1 MLVKASLYSSGQK
14 VRDINMEEI
23 ISAPFDDD
31 HFFWAAMYEPTPEE
45 IQKIFS
51 KVKVH
56 ELALEDLAHGN
67 QIPKVEEYDENIF
80 TVLKQVEIDKATGDL
95 KIGEVYLFAGANY
108 VISIRKGVGKNFTYT
123 RHIVEKKPS
132 LLKHGSGYVLYSIM
146 DSVVDRYFPI
156 ISAMETELA
165 DLENQMFD
173 NTKALENKREVIE
186 GLHKLKGKIRELNNC
201 MLPLMDA
208 TSRLFGGRVPDIC
221 ESLDDYFRDV
231 HDHLVRLTTKL
242 DTLGDSANSSIQ
254 TCVAILTIEDNKVT
268 KSLAAWAAI
277 FAVVTFMAGIWG
289 MNFAHMPEINWK
301 FGYPMALSLMVA
313 AACGLRYR
321 FKKMGWLQ

>member
-1 MLVKASLYSSGQK
+1 MLVKASLYNNGQK
-14 VRDINMEEI
+14 VKDINMDEI
-23 ISAPFDDD
+23 MSASLEDDN
-31 HFFWAAMYEPTPEE
+31 FFWAAMYEPTQEE

-67 QIPKVEEYDENIF
+67 QIPKVEEYDEGIF
-80 TVLKQVEIDKATGDL
+80 TVLKQVEIDKATGEL
-95 KIGEVYLFAGANY
+95 NIGEVYLFAGTNY
-108 VISIRKGVGKNFTYT
+108 VISIRKGAGKNFTYT

-132 LLKHGSGYVLYSIM
+132 LLKHGAGFVLYSIM

-156 ISAMETELA
+156 ISKVEQELA

-173 NTKALENKREVIE
+173 NSKALESKREVIE

-208 TSRLFGGRVPDIC
+208 TSRLFGGRVPDVC
-221 ESLDDYFRDV
+221 ENLDDYFRDV
-231 HDHLVRLTTKL
+231 HDHLVRLTNKL
-242 DTLGDSANSSIQ
+242 DTLADTANSSIQ

-289 MNFAHMPEINWK
+289 MNFTHMPDVNWK
-301 FGYPMALSLMVA
+301 YGYPMALTLMVS